1 MNDERSLILMA
12 YMEVSPTLE
21 ELQARIATI
30 RARMEKAAL
39 ESGRD
44 PASVRLCAACKTRT
58 VETVRLSAQCDI
70 DLFGENHVQEW
81 SKKRT
86 RMRIWENPA
95 TLLVICR
102 RTK

>member
-1 MNDERSLILMA
+1 MA

-30 RARMEKAAL
+30 RARMEKRPWKAAGTL
-39 ESGRD
+39 
-44 PASVRLCAACKTRT
+44 PAYGCVPPVKPALSKPYVFLPNATLIYSEKTMYR
-58 VETVRLSAQCDI
+58 
-70 DLFGENHVQEW
+70 NW

>member
-39 ESGRD
+39 ESGRTL
-44 PASVRLCAACKTRT
+44 PAYGCVPPVNPHCRNRT
-58 VETVRLSAQCDI
+58 SFCP
-70 DLFGENHVQEW
+70 
-81 SKKRT
+81 
-86 RMRIWENPA
+86 MRH
-95 TLLVICR
+95 
-102 RTK
+102 